1 MQRVQRLC
9 PEIQEFLAMI
19 RLEEGFLRKSQVLG
33 KDREPKSQHEALQV
47 QLKKAMQAFELQNA
61 RCSRAKAWQ
70 TFTRLVAANASAP
83 LPCKGATKSSTP
95 LRPPEHFIPSHVT
108 IEGARQYQVLLIRE
122 HLCDTV
128 TLGIVELAFR
138 GSAGRGGEMR
148 GQKLVTT
155 SLPALLCT
163 TLHIVLMTPAN
174 QGKNWWASCRS
185 ESLVID
191 PHKESGVVL
200 CELSPAA
207 YVLKDSSGLF
217 VEVQIN
223 QDAHQ
228 AMKNITGTG
237 LQPQVNQEA
246 PASIYTVDGFSNS
259 QAGRR
264 RISEYLEVCGQ
275 LYRDLTQKNLA
286 DENGYIRLK
295 SHGAMRW
302 ADIVA
307 RCPDYF
313 VTMLLTKKISGG
325 KSSSL
330 TAAQFSRAVW
340 QKYNEIAPT
349 KRNGTE
355 KFLNFLKDVDDV
367 APKSL
372 PVSIG

>member
-1 MQRVQRLC
+1 M
-9 PEIQEFLAMI
+9 
-19 RLEEGFLRKSQVLG
+19 
-33 KDREPKSQHEALQV
+33 
-47 QLKKAMQAFELQNA
+47 
-61 RCSRAKAWQ
+61 
-70 TFTRLVAANASAP
+70 
-83 LPCKGATKSSTP
+83 
-95 LRPPEHFIPSHVT
+95 
-108 IEGARQYQVLLIRE
+108 
-122 HLCDTV
+122 
-128 TLGIVELAFR
+128 
-138 GSAGRGGEMR
+138 
-148 GQKLVTT
+148 
-155 SLPALLCT
+155 
-163 TLHIVLMTPAN
+163 
-174 QGKNWWASCRS
+174 
-185 ESLVID
+185 ID
-191 PHKESGVVL
+191 PHKESGIVL

-246 PASIYTVDGFSNS
+246 PASIYTADGFSNS

-313 VTMLLTKKISGG
+313 VTILLTKKISGG

-330 TAAQFSRAVW
+330 H
-340 QKYNEIAPT
+340 
-349 KRNGTE
+349 
-355 KFLNFLKDVDDV
+355 
-367 APKSL
+367 
-372 PVSIG
+372 